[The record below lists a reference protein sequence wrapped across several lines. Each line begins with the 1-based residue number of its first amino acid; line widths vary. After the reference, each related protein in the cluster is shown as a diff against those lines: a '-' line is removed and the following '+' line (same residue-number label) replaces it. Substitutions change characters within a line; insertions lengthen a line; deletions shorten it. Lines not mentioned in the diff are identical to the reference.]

1 MQLVRFHTPD
11 GIELHGALH
20 APAGNGDVAADAA
33 IFLHGAGSN
42 FYSSSLLA
50 GVLPTLSNQHAA
62 VLAMNTRGHD
72 SISTLRTS
80 QGGRRGG
87 TAYEVV
93 DECRHDVRGG
103 VDFLVQQGHRKIA
116 LVGHSLGALKA
127 IYSQAH
133 DAHENV
139 SHIIAIS
146 PPRLSYAAFCRG
158 PRREEFLATIATAQ
172 QHVDSGSGE
181 TLMEI
186 TIPLP
191 LLITAAGYLD
201 KYGPGERYNIAKFAQ
216 QVRQPALYMF
226 GEKELSSG
234 AAAFAGMDDEIRQL
248 AESTSSPVDVAVIS
262 QADHFYTGCH
272 EALADAISQRLAR
285 RDP

>member
-20 APAGNGDVAADAA
+20 APSGGEVTADAA

-50 GVLPTLSNQHAA
+50 GIRPSLLNLGATL
-62 VLAMNTRGHD
+62 LAMNTRGHD
-72 SISTLRTS
+72 SVCTLRTS

-103 VDFLVQQGHRKIA
+103 VDFLVQRGHRRIT
-116 LVGHSLGALKA
+116 LIGHSLGALKA
-127 IYSQAH
+127 VYSQAH
-133 DAHENV
+133 DPHESV

-146 PPRLSYAAFCRG
+146 PPRLSYAAFCRE
-158 PRREEFLATIATAQ
+158 PRHEEFLATISMAQ
-172 QHVDSGSGE
+172 QHVNSGRGE

-186 TIPLP
+186 SIPLP

-201 KYGPGERYNIAKFAQ
+201 KYGPGERYNIANFVQ
-216 QVRQPALYMF
+216 QVGQSALYVF
-226 GEKELSSG
+226 GEMELNSG
-234 AAAFAGMDDEIRQL
+234 AAAFTGMDNEIRQL
-248 AESTSSPVDVAVIS
+248 AESTPSSVEVAVVA
-262 QADHFYTGCH
+262 QADHFYTGRQL
-272 EALADAISQRLAR
+272 ALAAAITEWLAH
-285 RDP
+285 